1 MGLQRL
7 RRMKLS
13 QNEAAQL
20 LQVSERTIGRWIKQL
35 GLPHRVTDG
44 EALFDRSELIDWANA
59 HSLRLAMDV
68 PGEEDGPLP
77 SLSETLG
84 RGGIHYDLG
93 SGTIWELDVES
104 ALEEAARR
112 LPLPE
117 LVDRMFFH
125 QVLLAREDLGSTGIG
140 EGVAIPHV
148 RSPLVMHIDQPV
160 VGLFFLKEPI
170 DWGALDGQPVS
181 VLFTLVSPGV
191 RSHLH
196 LLSRIGFALRDQ
208 ELRQLLDQQGD
219 SAAIMARLEALDA
232 KVNGNG
238 NG

>member
-1 MGLQRL
+1 
-7 RRMKLS
+7 MKLS

-20 LQVSERTIGRWIKQL
+20 LQVSERTIGRWIQQL
-35 GLPHRVTDG
+35 GLPHKEG
-44 EALFDRSELIDWANA
+44 EGGPLFERNELIDWANA

-84 RGGIHYDLG
+84 RGGIHYELG
-93 SGTIWELDVES
+93 AAQSGQLDVES
-104 ALEEAARR
+104 ALEEVAQR

-148 RSPLVMHIDQPV
+148 RSPLVLHIDQPV
-160 VGLFFLKEPI
+160 VGLFFLKQPI
-170 DWGALDGQPVS
+170 DWGALDGQAVS

-196 LLSRIGFALRDQ
+196 LLSRIGFALRDP
-208 ELRQLLDQQGD
+208 ELSQLLVTQGD
-219 SAAIMARLEALDA
+219 RAQIMAKLEALDA
-232 KVNGNG
+232 KLGG
-238 NG
+238 GDH